1 MMRDYDTGGT
11 VEAVESKYSASM
23 DSNLRPSQ
31 LLARI
36 TCGRKSRLRLLL
48 LSLNLQTFTKGRK
61 EEKKKEEKTRKG

>member
-1 MMRDYDTGGT
+1 MLSILRDYDTDGT
-11 VEAVESKYSASM
+11 VEAVESKFSTRM

-36 TCGRKSRLRLLL
+36 TRGRRSRPRLLL

-61 EEKKKEEKTRKG
+61 RRIEGDEK